1 MPRAPPSTHTTSVSP
16 PIHAGISRRLR
27 SVSALAARHGSAG
40 PTPMRNSS
48 ASPIGTPSF
57 TKYGSP
63 TVICLSCSACTSSG
77 NTVPVSTTSAKP
89 ANNRLLSR
97 NAASRDSGES
107 MRPGD
112 RSSSPRHAIKPDAR
126 APRSEPRNVSSHGPI
141 DDVLN
146 ACTEL
151 STPERV
157 RNVPRIVR
165 QNVAITSDRF
175 QTRSIPRRSCTIT
188 EWMNATAVSHGSS
201 DAFSTGSQPQ

>member
-1 MPRAPPSTHTTSVSP
+1 M
-16 PIHAGISRRLR
+16 
-27 SVSALAARHGSAG
+27 
-40 PTPMRNSS
+40 
-48 ASPIGTPSF
+48 
-57 TKYGSP
+57 
-63 TVICLSCSACTSSG
+63 
-77 NTVPVSTTSAKP
+77 PVSTTSAKP
-89 ANNRLLSR
+89 ANNRLLRR

-107 MRPGD
+107 MRPGE
-112 RSSSPRHAIKPDAR
+112 RSSSPRHAIRPTPSAALK
-126 APRSEPRNVSSHGPI
+126 PRNVSSHGPI

-151 STPERV
+151 STPDRV

-175 QTRSIPRRSCTIT
+175 QTRNIPRRSCTIT